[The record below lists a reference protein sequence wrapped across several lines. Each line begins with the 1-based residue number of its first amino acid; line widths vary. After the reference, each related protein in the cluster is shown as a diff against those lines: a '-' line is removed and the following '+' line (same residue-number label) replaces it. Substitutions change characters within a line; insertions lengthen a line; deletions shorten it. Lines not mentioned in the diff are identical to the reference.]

1 MAVSQRAE
9 LRFRLRPPCFVSPP
23 ARPLREPAVGL
34 VSANRKLVVIGVI
47 GLASLGACSA
57 PPDPRR
63 TNFEIR
69 GKEGVA
75 KYDPKTGRLKKL
87 DFDANKNG
95 KIDSFSYW
103 DATRCIRIEMDQDE
117 DGKIDKWEY
126 YDETNKI
133 ERVGSSSRDDEVQDT
148 FAYPDANG
156 FLGRVETDTDRD
168 GAIDKRELFVP
179 RPNNKDERVLSVVE
193 YEFDKAAQPHRRL
206 YYRPDGNFDR
216 SEVVKH

>member
-1 MAVSQRAE
+1 VTCRISNLAIA
-9 LRFRLRPPCFVSPP
+9 CF
-23 ARPLREPAVGL
+23 AAAAL
-34 VSANRKLVVIGVI
+34 V
-47 GLASLGACSA
+47 GACSA
-57 PPDPRR
+57 PPDIRK

-87 DFDANKNG
+87 DYDANKNG

-126 YDETNKI
+126 YDGKNKI
-133 ERVGSSSRDDEVQDT
+133 EKVGSSSRDDEVQDT

-156 FLGRVETDTDRD
+156 FLARVETDSDRD
-168 GAIDKRELFVP
+168 GAIDKRELYVP
-179 RPNNKDERVLSVVE
+179 RPGTASERVLATVE
-193 YEFDKAAQPHRRL
+193 YEFDKTGAPGRRL
-206 YYRPDGNFDR
+206 YYRPDGSFEK
-216 SEVVKH
+216 SEVLR

>member
-1 MAVSQRAE
+1 MTLVGNFGEDLGLRTSRFLLAVAI
-9 LRFRLRPPCFVSPP
+9 V
-23 ARPLREPAVGL
+23 
-34 VSANRKLVVIGVI
+34 AN
-47 GLASLGACSA
+47 AACNA
-57 PPDPRR
+57 PPDIRR

-87 DFDANKNG
+87 DYDANKNG

-126 YDETNKI
+126 YDEKNKI
-133 ERVGSSSRDDEVQDT
+133 EKVGSSSRDDEVQDT

-156 FLGRVETDTDRD
+156 FLARVETDSDRD
-168 GAIDKRELFVP
+168 GAIDKRELYVP
-179 RPNNKDERVLSVVE
+179 RPGTASERVLATVE
-193 YEFDKAAQPHRRL
+193 YEFDKTGAPGRRL
-206 YYRPDGNFDR
+206 YYRPDGSFEK
-216 SEVVKH
+216 SEVLR